1 MGSDGNLW
9 FTDSTNDKIKKI
21 TTNGLIVEYNVPTP
35 GGHPGGITLGPDG
48 NMWFAETDGNKVG
61 KITPSGVVTEYA
73 VVAPSELITGITLG
87 PDGNLWF
94 GELFGDKIGKM
105 TTEGVVTEYG
115 VPNPPASPVD
125 IITGPDGNLWFT
137 GYATNEIVRITN
149 FMDAPIVTPTNPN
162 TGPISPPVS
171 TAELLAPNTGVGGAP
186 SIGGLAGILLFT
198 LAIVTTVYVCYR
210 RLIKHSE

>member
-9 FTDSTNDKIKKI
+9 FTDSTSDKIKKI
-21 TTNGLIVEYNVPTP
+21 TTNGLIAEYNVPTP

-94 GELFGDKIGKM
+94 
-105 TTEGVVTEYG
+105 
-115 VPNPPASPVD
+115 
-125 IITGPDGNLWFT
+125 T

-149 FMDAPIVTPTNPN
+149 FMDAPTVTPTNPN
-162 TGPISPPVS
+162 TSPISQPVS
-171 TAELLAPNTGVGGAP
+171 TAELLAPNTGAGGVR